1 LREEIARMRLLAKNV
16 PIAVAYFEA
25 VGLTCRYANPRYA
38 RMFGLDESSVLGCH
52 FREIVGEEGAEQVQP
67 YAETL
72 LREGVPVRYER
83 EITNARG
90 QPVWIEVQMVPHTE
104 EGVIRGAFVLVT
116 DITRHRNAEAAV
128 RESEERL
135 AKFMHASQE
144 GIVFHQDGVITD
156 VNPPALAL
164 LGYTAEEMLG
174 RMTLEFVPPEA
185 RAQVMAVLVAAPEIR
200 YDSIALHKDGS
211 RVPVEYI
218 VRSMQFKGER
228 QRMIIVRD
236 IRARVEAEAR
246 IQHIAHHDAL
256 TGLLNRTAFADTAAQ
271 RLARARTQ
279 GQSVALM
286 FLDLD
291 HFKRINDSLG
301 HPVGDLLLKTV
312 AERIAGALRE
322 GDLVSRFGGDE
333 FVVLLAPRAGQPA
346 VAEVATRLMAAVG
359 APVQVQGAT
368 ISVTPSI
375 GVALFPQDGDS
386 VEELVKHA
394 DLAMYQSKDQGRA
407 RLRFF
412 QARLAE
418 AARADLVLEAELAH
432 AVREQQFLLHYQP
445 QLGRD
450 GRTIGLEALVRWVHP
465 ERGPVGPNHF
475 IPLAEARRLIL
486 PIGEMVLRQALRA
499 AVQWR
504 SAGLLTAPVAVNL
517 SSQQFRA
524 PGFVDG
530 IARALKAAGAH
541 GAMLELELTER
552 MLMDDIEAVRERLV
566 QLKALGVT
574 IAVDDFGTGY
584 TSLGHL
590 RHLPIDRLKV
600 DRSFVKDLPGDER
613 SAALM
618 RAIVQMAQAL
628 GLEVVAEG
636 VETIEQR
643 DWVVAQGCEGWQ
655 GYFGARP
662 MPAAVLEA
670 WLRERLPQHPSGPG
684 FNKS

>member
-1 LREEIARMRLLAKNV
+1 
-16 PIAVAYFEA
+16 
-25 VGLTCRYANPRYA
+25 
-38 RMFGLDESSVLGCH
+38 
-52 FREIVGEEGAEQVQP
+52 
-67 YAETL
+67 
-72 LREGVPVRYER
+72 
-83 EITNARG
+83 
-90 QPVWIEVQMVPHTE
+90 
-104 EGVIRGAFVLVT
+104 
-116 DITRHRNAEAAV
+116 
-128 RESEERL
+128 
-135 AKFMHASQE
+135 
-144 GIVFHQDGVITD
+144 
-156 VNPPALAL
+156 
-164 LGYTAEEMLG
+164 
-174 RMTLEFVPPEA
+174 
-185 RAQVMAVLVAAPEIR
+185 
-200 YDSIALHKDGS
+200 
-211 RVPVEYI
+211 
-218 VRSMQFKGER
+218 
-228 QRMIIVRD
+228 
-236 IRARVEAEAR
+236 
-246 IQHIAHHDAL
+246 
-256 TGLLNRTAFADTAAQ
+256 
-271 RLARARTQ
+271 
-279 GQSVALM
+279 M